1 MYLTDIMI
9 GVATI
14 LAVMFPAFMVK
25 AVRSSDENE
34 SGNSTVIACVIF
46 GAIVFIALAIAR

>member
-46 GAIVFIALAIAR
+46 GAIVFIVLAIAR